1 MGVTVGRSVASI
13 RWPCDSRTAIE
24 SENACQKYRVDD
36 ARDSPVNSMQQ
47 DDEILSLCHENRIP
61 EKGSRG
67 NRGDFQ
73 ETRLTLPILPDCY
86 EEGEFFL
93 RRRAATSGGT

>member
-13 RWPCDSRTAIE
+13 RRPCDSRTAIE

-61 EKGSRG
+61 KNRSDSELIG
-67 NRGDFQ
+67 NLRKRVERKSWRFSGNS
-73 ETRLTLPILPDCY
+73 PDLAY
-86 EEGEFFL
+86 
-93 RRRAATSGGT
+93 SS